1 MYTGFK
7 VMMGP
12 TAVLEVDGRMQIV
25 VVSRHHEPWDT
36 GVFRSVG
43 IDPEHKRY
51 LLLKSRIHYRAGF
64 APLAKATFTL
74 DGEGATTSD
83 NSILTYEK
91 LRRRSEEHTSELQSL
106 MHISYTVFCVQK
118 KKH

>member
-1 MYTGFK
+1 MRISDWSSD
-7 VMMGP
+7 VCSSD
-12 TAVLEVDGRMQIV
+12 L
-25 VVSRHHEPWDT
+25 
-36 GVFRSVG
+36 
-43 IDPEHKRY
+43 PEHKRY

-91 LRRRSEEHTSELQSL
+91 LRRPIYPLDRINDWNACPGCAPDAAKMLTDRWGPPEIGRATLRDRGGQ
-106 MHISYTVFCVQK
+106 TVLIR
-118 KKH
+118 